1 MGVIGLICSIG
12 FVKQQIIID
21 FFPPPSHCKAK
32 RTKKGLCVRGA
43 KLHLCTQKPNN
54 YY

>member
-21 FFPPPSHCKAK
+21 FSIAK
-32 RTKKGLCVRGA
+32 RKGLKETLWAWGKTA
-43 KLHLCTQKPNN
+43 PLHAETK
-54 YY
+54 